1 MSKSVNIQRIAV
13 SAFFGVNGFLY
24 ANWASRLPELQRF
37 FGVNDARL
45 GTLLFTLALGALVSM
60 PFTGWLTAQFGS
72 RRIAYFTGITT
83 GIFILALP
91 LYPNVWLASAVFFL
105 LGMSNGA
112 MDVAMNGQAVYV
124 ERQYG
129 RTIMSSFHAV
139 FSLGMAAGAATGGL
153 CAKWHLPLNTHFLA
167 IAVLGIATLL
177 WATRHL
183 IPDEA
188 NPANPANADGG
199 DADGGGHFQL
209 PTKAILPLGI
219 IAFCCMTGEGSMA
232 DWSAIYMHK
241 VVGSTEAFAAF
252 AVGSFSVAMTIG
264 RIFGD
269 ALTLRLGKRNLLI
282 VDSVVAILGLSL
294 ALLVPHPWVALGGFF
309 LVGLGLATVV
319 PIVYS
324 TAGNTPGVAP
334 GVGIAMATTIGYS
347 GFFIGP
353 PTIGFLSEQFNLTAG
368 LVFVLVLFG
377 IMAAMVIVAIE
388 PRRMRRYRMSR

>member
-1 MSKSVNIQRIAV
+1 MTQRMAV

-60 PFTGWLTAQFGS
+60 PFTGWLTTQFGS

-83 GIFILALP
+83 GAFILLLP
-91 LYPNVWLASAVFFL
+91 LSPNVWLASGLFFL

-124 ERQYG
+124 ERLYG

-139 FSLGMAAGAATGGL
+139 FSIGMAIGAAVGAL
-153 CAKWHLPLNTHFLA
+153 CARWELGLNTHFLL
-167 IAVLGIATLL
+167 VTLL
-177 WATRHL
+177 GTGLLVWAAQHL
-183 IPDEA
+183 IS
-188 NPANPANADGG
+188 
-199 DADGGGHFQL
+199 DAPQAAAAGEKASDPHFQL

-232 DWSAIYMHK
+232 DWSALYMTK
-241 VVGSTEAFAAF
+241 VVGTTNAFAAF

-269 ALTLRLGKRNLLI
+269 SLTLRLGKRRLLI
-282 VDSVVAILGLSL
+282 ADSIVATLGLGM
-294 ALLVPHPWVALGGFF
+294 ALLFPHPWVSMAGFF

-324 TAGNTPGVAP
+324 TAGNTPGVSP
-334 GVGIAMATTIGYS
+334 GVGIAMATTIGYA
-347 GFFIGP
+347 GFFVGP
-353 PTIGFLSEQFNLTAG
+353 PTIGYLSEHFG
-368 LVFVLVLFG
+368 LKLGLAFVLVLFG
-377 IMAAMVIVAIE
+377 VMAVMVLTRIKGEGRKV
-388 PRRMRRYRMSR
+388 